1 MRATHH
7 ILVRDTP
14 GEEVDALRLMFGFV
28 FEIYF
33 YGLPEGSED
42 ISASLTLEA
51 QGPPGEAGT

>member
-14 GEEVDALRLMFGFV
+14 SEEIDALRLVFV
-28 FEIYF
+28 FVLEIHF
-33 YGLPEGSED
+33 YGLPESSED
-42 ISASLTLEA
+42 ISASLTLQA